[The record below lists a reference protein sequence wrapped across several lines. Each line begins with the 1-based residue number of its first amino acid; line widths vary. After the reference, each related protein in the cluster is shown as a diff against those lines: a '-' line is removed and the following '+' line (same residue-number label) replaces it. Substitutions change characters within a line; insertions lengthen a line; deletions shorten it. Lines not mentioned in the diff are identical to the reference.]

1 MKKTF
6 ITLLLAIGVLG
17 ACTAE
22 GIAESAANTD
32 NTNGTQGGTSQQTP
46 TSEKY
51 DFVIT
56 PKNVTG
62 DFRTFFQNV
71 VSKHSNV
78 LIKDGTYEIEL
89 VDGFGVFPKDG
100 CTITFEKNAKIKV
113 KPNRLEVYSVID
125 LRGKKN
131 ITLINPNIEGD
142 KYTHLGTTGQWA
154 YGIHVGDCSNI
165 VIRNAFITKMWGDG
179 MNLRDC
185 HNIRIYKA
193 HLPDNRRQG
202 ISIESGSNIEIHDV
216 IAENT
221 GGQNP
226 GYGIDIEPSW
236 NGESIVGLRI
246 YRPIVRNNGNGTYY
260 TGGIS
265 MSTHMTHVPKA
276 GEANLVNCSFEV
288 EIFDPVFEGD
298 ALIISAPSDYV
309 RGFIR
314 VHNPTFYNSKNVA
327 LYLQNHQSDFFK
339 TEIINP
345 KFVDCVEAFANRHS
359 IYLSP
364 ILLTCYR
371 HLSHKN
377 VGNRNIT
384 ITNPTIEASNN
395 AKYKIAAIRNSTSNE
410 FKDDLNNVVISG
422 VSSKGYEIPF
432 FNYAG
437 ASHLVSSNINPKFSL
452 TFRDKEGLPNLPTTY
467 GSVVSKMF
475 DGGAINYT
483 LDAKSSSIY
492 IIDDIPISD
501 FEFYYVNN
509 SKDKSPL
516 KLLFGTKKDPN
527 KVFISRW
534 GTEKMSG
541 IEIPYGGFVKMKKSR
556 INSQGFQHWTVIE
569 ASSSVK
575 GIN

>member
-6 ITLLLAIGVLG
+6 ITLLLVIGVLG

-154 YGIHVGDCSNI
+154 YGINVANCSNI

-179 MNLRDC
+179 MNLRNC
-185 HNIRIYKA
+185 NNIRIYNP

-202 ISIESGSNIEIHDV
+202 ISIESGNDIEIHDV

-265 MSTHMTHVPKA
+265 MSTHMTHILKA
-276 GEANLVNCSFEV
+276 GENNLVNCFFEV

-309 RGFIR
+309 RGFIK

-327 LYLQNHQSDFFK
+327 LYLHNHQSDFFK

-345 KFVDCVEAFANRHS
+345 KFVDCVQNQKQS

-364 ILLTCYR
+364 ILFVCDQ
-371 HLSHKN
+371 LSVKTNGTKN
-377 VGNRNIT
+377 IS
-384 ITNPTIEASNN
+384 IKNPVIEASNK
-395 AKYKIAAIRNSTSNE
+395 ATYKSAAIRNITPNS
-410 FKDDLNNVVISG
+410 FKEDMKDVAINDLLV
-422 VSSKGYEIPF
+422 KGYEIPF
-432 FNYAG
+432 YNYSG
-437 ASHLVSSNINPKFSL
+437 ALHSISNLYPNFLL
-452 TFRDKEGLPNLPTTY
+452 TFSKESTLTNL
-467 GSVVSKMF
+467 SANSFVSKSLK
-475 DGGAINYT
+475 DSAINYVGET
-483 LDAKSSSIY
+483 VSTIY
-492 IIDDIPISD
+492 LNDDILVSN

-509 SKDKSPL
+509 SKNKSSL
-516 KLLFGTKKDPN
+516 KLLFGTKNQPT

-534 GTEKMSG
+534 STKQMSG
-541 IEIPYGGFVKMKKSR
+541 IEIPYGGFIKMKKSR
-556 INSQGFQHWTVIE
+556 VDSQGIQHWTVVE
-569 ASSSVK
+569 ASNSVK